1 MKFTFLENDQQ
12 ALAKVASGVQYDLIH
27 PCIAYWPDYK
37 AAGLI
42 QAFDPSLLPDYE
54 GIPAAIRDPGVGPDG
69 LIYHVPFDIGFST
82 LTYRAD
88 KVNPKE
94 LSWNLLQDAAYKGR
108 MSLFSDEVSII
119 KIGHL
124 INAGKPVDPNKLTQ
138 DEINAAADTMKQ
150 IAPNLRNF
158 WGSQTDTVNDFVNG
172 NIDITYTWP
181 DGYWKI
187 KTHPKMKGVPIEY
200 LQPKEGRLAWVC
212 GLVLG
217 ANTKVP
223 GPRHLRG
230 RRGQHAEDGRLA
242 DRRLPVRV
250 GAAERRRGPGH
261 QQGHRRGLRAQRS
274 HRVRAA
280 EGLVRGSAAE
290 PRRVRQ
296 GRPGG
301 QGLRRRQL
309 IHDGSRGWAAPPPTP
324 GVSGTTILT
333 P

>member
-1 MKFTFLENDQQ
+1 M
-12 ALAKVASGVQYDLIH
+12 
-27 PCIAYWPDYK
+27 
-37 AAGLI
+37 
-42 QAFDPSLLPDYE
+42 
-54 GIPAAIRDPGVGPDG
+54 
-69 LIYHVPFDIGFST
+69 PFDIGFST

-94 LSWNLLQDAAYKGR
+94 LSWNLLQDPKYKGR

-124 INAGKPVDPNKLTQ
+124 INTGAPVNPNKLTQ

-223 GPRHLRG
+223 GRATSAVAAANTPKTAAWLTDAYQYASAQQNGVAALVQNKEIVAAFGLERPLR
-230 RRGQHAEDGRLA
+230 L
-242 DRRLPVRV
+242 
-250 GAAERRRGPGH
+250 
-261 QQGHRRGLRAQRS
+261 
-274 HRVRAA
+274 RAA
-280 EGLVRGSAAE
+280 EGLVRGSAPE
-290 PRRVRQ
+290 PRRVRE
-296 GRPGG
+296 GRAGG

-309 IHDGSRGWAAPPPTP
+309 IQHGCRGWAARPPTP
-324 GVSGTTILT
+324 GVSGTTTLT